1 MITTLA
7 KSQKVTQKK
16 PFISLLH
23 ASPLCL
29 SLHFNE
35 AWHSDGTWASVLS
48 KPF

>member
-23 ASPLCL
+23 ASRLCL